1 MKKKLP
7 GKMSGL
13 KPGGGGKP
21 KGGSVPAF
29 TSKMTR
35 KAGPTPMQQMKS
47 VKKAD
52 GGKKDL
58 IDSDMDGY
66 KKGGKV
72 IKSDKGF
79 KTGGK
84 VNCYAEGGAVQ
95 MKTDYGTKDGGPIA
109 AGSQQKGTARGMGAA
124 KRGGNYE
131 Y

>member
-1 MKKKLP
+1 MNKKLP
-7 GKMSGL
+7 GKMAGL

-21 KGGSVPAF
+21 KGGGVLAL
-29 TSKMTR
+29 TSKMSK
-35 KAGPTPMQQMKS
+35 KAGPTPMQEMS
-47 VKKAD
+47 GVKKAD

-58 IDSDMDGY
+58 IDSDMDGF

-95 MKTDYGTKDGGPIA
+95 MKTDYGTKDGGSPA
-109 AGSQQKGTARGMGAA
+109 VGTQKGTSRGMGAA